1 LADLYVGYCRELE
14 WIISRQKL
22 QAMRHAFHAI
32 SAYDSEAD
40 RLTELRRDVLMR
52 TSGITQNRPMVIT

>member
-52 TSGITQNRPMVIT
+52 ITKHAQEHRAAIQ